1 MTSRPTPCEALAAR
15 LRDAGMMVGTMREP
29 DPSQRHGH
37 HPARSSILVRLLA
50 AFVIV
55 SFLPIGVLAALSL
68 QEAAVEPAGVHE
80 EGAGAEA
87 TEAPPETLA
96 GVPIAVIELV
106 VAGVS
111 FALSVGAAL
120 YVGRTIIL
128 PVRSLEA
135 SMQRVEGGD
144 LEATATVTGNDEIG
158 HLAAVFNRMV
168 AGLRREATIRNLFG
182 QYVSPEVARLAIEE
196 AGRLDEQVVRCSV
209 LFVDIRR
216 FTALA
221 EVLPPA
227 RLIGTLNRY
236 FERMLAAVE
245 VDGGIV
251 NKFGGDS
258 LLAVFGSPLN
268 PSEDH
273 ARRAVR
279 AALRM
284 QSALAE
290 FNREQAQ
297 TEMPELRV
305 GFGLATGEVV
315 AGKIGSSRKLEYTVI
330 GDPVNLAA
338 RLQELTTELKA
349 EILVSAE
356 TARFAEGEARLRSLG
371 EIEIRGRVEP
381 VEVFAA
387 EPLDTESPGGDPT
400 VATPFELEGHQR
412 TTPQ

>member
-1 MTSRPTPCEALAAR
+1 
-15 LRDAGMMVGTMREP
+15 
-29 DPSQRHGH
+29 
-37 HPARSSILVRLLA
+37 
-50 AFVIV
+50 
-55 SFLPIGVLAALSL
+55 
-68 QEAAVEPAGVHE
+68 
-80 EGAGAEA
+80 
-87 TEAPPETLA
+87 
-96 GVPIAVIELV
+96 
-106 VAGVS
+106 
-111 FALSVGAAL
+111 
-120 YVGRTIIL
+120 
-128 PVRSLEA
+128 
-135 SMQRVEGGD
+135 MQRVETGD
-144 LEATATVTGNDEIG
+144 LEARATVTGNDEIG
-158 HLAAVFNRMV
+158 HLGAVFNRMV
-168 AGLRREATIRNLFG
+168 AGLRREARIRDLFG

-196 AGRLDEQVVRCSV
+196 ARRLEEQVVRCSV

-245 VDGGIV
+245 AEGGIV

-284 QSALAE
+284 RSALAE
-290 FNREQAQ
+290 FNREQADA
-297 TEMPELRV
+297 EMPELRV
-305 GFGLATGEVV
+305 GFGLATGEMV
-315 AGKIGSSRKLEYTVI
+315 AGNVGSSRKLEYTVI

-338 RLQELTTELKA
+338 RLQELTTELNA

-356 TARFAEGEARLRSLG
+356 TARFAGGEAALRSLG
-371 EIEIRGRVEP
+371 EIAVRGRVEP

-387 EPLDTESPGGDPT
+387 EPPLTESAGGD
-400 VATPFELEGHQR
+400 ATAAASPATG
-412 TTPQ
+412 

>member
-1 MTSRPTPCEALAAR
+1 MVIAMRP
-15 LRDAGMMVGTMREP
+15 P
-29 DPSQRHGH
+29 DPSQGHGR
-37 HPARSSILVRLLA
+37 HPARSSILVRLLT

-68 QEAAVEPAGVHE
+68 QEAASEPEGIHE
-80 EGAGAEA
+80 EAGEAEPTA
-87 TEAPPETLA
+87 AHPETLA

-111 FALSVGAAL
+111 LALSVGAAL
-120 YVGRTIIL
+120 YVGRTIIQPL
-128 PVRSLEA
+128 RSLEA
-135 SMQRVEGGD
+135 SMQRVETGD

-168 AGLRREATIRNLFG
+168 AGLRCEATIRDLFG
-182 QYVSPEVARLAIEE
+182 QYVSPEVARMAIEE
-196 AGRLDEQVVRCSV
+196 AGRLEEQVVRCSV

-245 VDGGIV
+245 AEGGIV

-268 PSEDH
+268 PSDDH

-284 QSALAE
+284 RSALAE

-297 TEMPELRV
+297 AEMPELRV

-315 AGKIGSSRKLEYTVI
+315 AGNVGSSRKLEYTVI

-338 RLQELTTELKA
+338 RLQELTTELAA

-356 TARFAEGEARLRSLG
+356 TARLASGEAHLRSLG
-371 EIEIRGRVEP
+371 EIEVRGRVEP

-387 EPLDTESPGGDPT
+387 EPPNTESAGGDAT
-400 VATPFELEGHQR
+400 VAASPATG
-412 TTPQ
+412 

>member
-1 MTSRPTPCEALAAR
+1 
-15 LRDAGMMVGTMREP
+15 MVTTMREP
-29 DPSQRHGH
+29 DSSQGHGR

-55 SFLPIGVLAALSL
+55 SFLPIAVLAALSL
-68 QEAAVEPAGVHE
+68 QEAAAEPAGVHE
-80 EGAGAEA
+80 EGGEAEPA
-87 TEAPPETLA
+87 AAHPDTLA
-96 GVPIAVIELV
+96 GVPIAVIELA

-111 FALSVGAAL
+111 VALSVGAAL

-128 PVRSLEA
+128 PLRSLEA
-135 SMQRVEGGD
+135 SMQQVETGD

-168 AGLRREATIRNLFG
+168 GGLRREATIRDLFG

-196 AGRLDEQVVRCSV
+196 AGRLEEQVVRCSV

-221 EVLPPA
+221 EVMPPA

-268 PSEDH
+268 PTEDH

-284 QSALAE
+284 QTALAE

-297 TEMPELRV
+297 DEMPELRV

-338 RLQELTTELKA
+338 RLQELTTELNA
-349 EILVSAE
+349 VILVSAE
-356 TARFAEGEARLRSLG
+356 TARLAGGEARLRSLG
-371 EIEIRGRVEP
+371 VIEVRGRAEP
-381 VEVFAA
+381 VEVFTA
-387 EPLDTESPGGDPT
+387 EPPHTESAGGDA
-400 VATPFELEGHQR
+400 ATAASRAGA
-412 TTPQ
+412 